1 MCISV
6 LSHIDHRPENV
17 QGAQSQSGGQ
27 IKITH
32 ITSIEGLE
40 ITNVRTIAFYKA
52 ASLLATHT
60 VSLILLLL
68 LLVVLLL
75 LKERCHSSHTRE
87 LQIKTRPGGRS
98 A

>member
-1 MCISV
+1 MYFSPFTR
-6 LSHIDHRPENV
+6 IDHRPENV
-17 QGAQSQSGGQ
+17 QCAQSQRGGQ

-32 ITSIEGLE
+32 ITSNEGLE
-40 ITNVRTIAFYKA
+40 IANVRTIASYEA
-52 ASLLATHT
+52 ASLLVTHT
-60 VSLILLLL
+60 ASLILL

-75 LKERCHSSHTRE
+75 LKERCYLSHTRE

>member
-17 QGAQSQSGGQ
+17 QCAQSQRGGQ

-32 ITSIEGLE
+32 ITSNEGLE
-40 ITNVRTIAFYKA
+40 IANVRTIASYEA
-52 ASLLATHT
+52 ASLLVTHT
-60 VSLILLLL
+60 ASLILL

-75 LKERCHSSHTRE
+75 LKERCYLSHTRE